1 MRNKIFKITS
11 FLAVVLLVSSCLKD
25 DIGEDWTASLKGK
38 MYAEIWK
45 GGFAALSLQPVPDEV
60 TFKFLVNIATDKV
73 PTEDITVTLAVNPDA
88 ITKYN
93 AIKGTS
99 YQLYPFIE
107 ILTPTVTIKAGTRN
121 AYARAKVWNANTLSA
136 CDNFMAPI
144 SITEATGG
152 VIVSDAVNMGS
163 RLMALPIANKYQGNY
178 HATGYFKHP
187 TAASSRAIDQDKFYS
202 TLTCKSVHGDLADLG
217 PDYTLDLIVDESAVV
232 MVGGN
237 PTYKV
242 TIIGYGAQVTEQLDV
257 ADDLIT
263 MATGVTFNY
272 WDINA
277 KKFVL
282 RYHYNNG
289 AAWREIM
296 ETLTQL

>member
-45 GGFAALSLQPVPDEV
+45 GGFAAFSLQPVPDEV
-60 TFKFLVNIATDKV
+60 TFKFLVNIATDEL
-73 PTEDITVTLAVNPDA
+73 PTEDITVTLAVNPEA
-88 ITKYN
+88 ITRYN
-93 AIKGTS
+93 KLKGTE
-99 YQLYPFIE
+99 YKLYPYITV
-107 ILTPTVTIKAGTRN
+107 LNPTVTIKAGTRN
-121 AYARAKVWNANTLSA
+121 AYAHVKVWNASELSA
-136 CDNFMAPI
+136 CDNYMAPI
-144 SITEATGG
+144 SIMDATGG

-163 RLMALPIANKYQGNY
+163 RLMALPIANKYQGDY

-187 TAASSRAIDQDKFYS
+187 TAGSSRAIDMDKFYG
-202 TLTCKSVHGDLADLG
+202 TLTCKSVNGDLADLG
-217 PDYTLDLIVDESAVV
+217 PDYTMDLIVDESAVI

-257 ADDLIT
+257 ADDLISG
-263 MATGVTFNY
+263 ATGVTFNY

-296 ETLTQL
+296 ETLTKL

>member
-1 MRNKIFKITS
+1 MRNYIFKITS

-38 MYAEIWK
+38 MYAEVWK
-45 GGFAALSLQPVPDEV
+45 GGFAAFSLQPVPDEV
-60 TFKFLVNIATDKV
+60 TFKFLVNIATDAL

-88 ITKYN
+88 ITSYN
-93 AIKGTS
+93 ALKKTD
-99 YQLYPFIE
+99 YKLYPFIT
-107 ILTPTVTIKAGTRN
+107 ILNPTVTIKAGTRN
-121 AYARAKVWNANTLSA
+121 AYAHVKVWNANTLSA
-136 CDNFMAPI
+136 CDNYMAPI

-152 VIVSDAVNMGS
+152 VIVSDPVNMGS
-163 RLMALPIANKYQGNY
+163 RLMALPIANVYQGDY

-187 TAASSRAIDQDKFYS
+187 TASSSRAIDMDKFYG
-202 TLTCKSVHGDLADLG
+202 TLTCKSVHGDMADVG
-217 PDYTLDLIVDESAVV
+217 PDYTIDLVVDESAVV

-237 PTYKV
+237 PTFKV
-242 TIIGYGAQVTEQLDV
+242 TIVGYGASVTEQIDLG
-257 ADDLIT
+257 DDLIT
-263 MATGVTFNY
+263 GATGITYNY
-272 WDINA
+272 WDIDA

-296 ETLTQL
+296 ETLTKQ